1 MIIKKFQGKTKDE
14 AIELAK
20 KEMGPNVVI
29 MNVKELPAKG
39 LSGLLKLK
47 PGMLEVTAAV
57 EDNQTNSALDKE
69 QEIKPLP
76 KSGFDAVVDD
86 AIELPKG
93 PSLVPPPLGE
103 DWLGAIGEV
112 SKIVQQ
118 QPQAKPV
125 PAPAPAPVPT
135 PTPAPAPAPTPT
147 PVYQDNT
154 LIKAKKAVTAM
165 DKYSLAKPEK
175 NQPKE
180 SSDEKPQGKNAGY
193 LRMIYNTLLENEVDE
208 KYVNRI
214 LDEVGKTLSE
224 GSSIDYLISNIYQKM
239 VLLLGK
245 PAVIKDIKNKPKVV
259 FFIGPTGVGKTTTL
273 SKIAAKYA
281 LEGLKVSLLTAD
293 TYRIA
298 AFEQL
303 KKYAEIMNLPVD
315 IVYSGAE
322 INQAIENQPEADLVL
337 VDTAG
342 FSHKNQDQK
351 NDLKSLIDS
360 LDEVYDKEVYL
371 VLSSTTKY
379 KDLLEIA
386 DSYGEISDYKLIF
399 TKLDET
405 EAYGNILNLKL
416 YTDSDISYAA
426 IGQNVPDDIEI
437 LDTQKIVKHLL
448 GGK

>member
-1 MIIKKFQGKTKDE
+1 MIINKFQGKTKDE
-14 AIELAK
+14 AIEIAK

-29 MNVKELPAKG
+29 MNVKEIPAKG
-39 LSGLLKLK
+39 LSGMLKLK
-47 PGMLEVTAAV
+47 PGVFEVTAAV
-57 EDNQTNSALDKE
+57 EDGQNQSVEKAFSE
-69 QEIKPLP
+69 PKPLP
-76 KSGFDAVVDD
+76 KSGFDAVVDEK
-86 AIELPKG
+86 IELPKG
-93 PSLVPPPLGE
+93 PALVPPPLGE

-112 SKIVQQ
+112 SKIVQNTED
-118 QPQAKPV
+118 KPKIPPIKNPNREEAMPKK
-125 PAPAPAPVPT
+125 PAEPSVKPE
-135 PTPAPAPAPTPT
+135 
-147 PVYQDNT
+147 NT
-154 LIKAKKAVTAM
+154 LIKAKTMVSAM
-165 DKYSLAKPEK
+165 DKYSASHVTPQVPPEAV
-175 NQPKE
+175 E
-180 SSDEKPQGKNAGY
+180 EKPQGKNAGY

-208 KYVNRI
+208 KYVNMI
-214 LDEVGKTLSE
+214 LDEVGKTLKD

-245 PAVIKDIKNKPKVV
+245 PAVIGNIENAPKIV

-281 LEGLKVSLLTAD
+281 LEGKKVALLTAD

-303 KKYAEIMNLPVD
+303 KNYASIMNLPIG
-315 IVYSGAE
+315 IVYSSAD
-322 INQAIENQPEADLVL
+322 INQAIEEQSDADLIL

-342 FSHKNQDQK
+342 FSHKNESQK
-351 NDLKSLIDS
+351 NDLKAMMDA
-360 LDEVYDKEVYL
+360 LDEGYNKEVYL

-386 DSYGEISDYKLIF
+386 DSYREISEYKLIF

-405 EAYGNILNLKL
+405 ESYGNILNLKL
-416 YTDSDISYAA
+416 YTGSDISYTA
-426 IGQNVPDDIEI
+426 IGQNVPDDIEV

>member
-20 KEMGPNVVI
+20 KEMGANVVI

-39 LSGLLKLK
+39 LSGFLKLK

-57 EDNQTNSALDKE
+57 EENQVNVPVSDMEET
-69 QEIKPLP
+69 KPLP
-76 KSGFDAVVDD
+76 KTGFDAVVDD
-86 AIELPKG
+86 KIELPKG
-93 PSLVPPPLGE
+93 PTLVPPPLGE

-112 SKIVQQ
+112 SKIVQNDQ
-118 QPQAKPV
+118 SKPKPKPQPQVAPEQPV
-125 PAPAPAPVPT
+125 S
-135 PTPAPAPAPTPT
+135 
-147 PVYQDNT
+147 
-154 LIKAKKAVTAM
+154 AKKAVSAM
-165 DKYSLAKPEK
+165 DKYSAAKTTPSV
-175 NQPKE
+175 PKE
-180 SSDEKPQGKNAGY
+180 VLEDKPQGKNAGY

-245 PAVIKDIKNKPKVV
+245 PAVIKDVKNKPKVV

-281 LEGLKVSLLTAD
+281 LEGMNVSLLTAD

-322 INQAIENQPEADLVL
+322 INQAIENQPDADLVL

-342 FSHKNQDQK
+342 FSHKNQEQK

-379 KDLLEIA
+379 KDLIEIA
-386 DSYGEISDYKLIF
+386 DSYREISDYKLIF

-405 EAYGNILNLKL
+405 EAYGNILNVKL
-416 YTDSDISYAA
+416 YTNSDISYAA